1 MRENE
6 EEEDRN
12 YELLMR
18 LMHAIKQ
25 ERLSPPLLPFEREAF
40 EEVRLLVEDQRGKL
54 KDFLRYEDEN
64 ETRLSTKNFKYM
76 IYNAEIEK
84 VDYLL
89 KTYLKT
95 RLKKVSHLPCRYKLT
110 ASISSRTNRRPS
122 SCSPSRS

>member
-6 EEEDRN
+6 EEEDRK
-12 YELLMR
+12 YELLLR
-18 LMHAIKQ
+18 LMQAIKQ
-25 ERLSPPLLPFEREAF
+25 ERLSPPLLPFEREVF

-95 RLKKVSHLPCRYKLT
+95 RLKKVRHLPCRYKPI
-110 ASISSRTNRRPS
+110 ASISSRTNRRPRN
-122 SCSPSRS
+122 CSRSRS